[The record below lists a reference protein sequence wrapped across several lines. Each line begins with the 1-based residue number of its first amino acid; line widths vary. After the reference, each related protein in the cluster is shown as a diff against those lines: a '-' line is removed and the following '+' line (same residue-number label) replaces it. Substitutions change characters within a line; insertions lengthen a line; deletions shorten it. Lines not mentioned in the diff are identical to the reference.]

1 MQMIVM
7 IEVEQEFL
15 AHWLGMTWISTVV
28 GRADKDASGN
38 RIDISM
44 RSAMDRLRAWDR
56 TQAYTPTYRNLR
68 QAFSELER
76 LNDKLRLSD
85 VMIEKTA

>member
-15 AHWLGMTWISTVV
+15 AHWLGMTWISTLV

-44 RSAMDRLRAWDR
+44 RSAMDRLRAWD
-56 TQAYTPTYRNLR
+56 
-68 QAFSELER
+68 LEHR
-76 LNDKLRLSD
+76 HIHLHTEISDKHSASLKD
-85 VMIEKTA
+85 